1 MLVERRGHGEI
12 AQLDAE
18 VYAADD
24 FHGVLAFLAARDVE
38 HKDDW
43 LRACRFANRLYVKA
57 WWKRAGAIDRI
68 IFGRG

>member
-38 HKDDW
+38 HQEVT
-43 LRACRFANRLYVKA
+43 CRLLMFTMVVMTSFVTSAVETFPLK
-57 WWKRAGAIDRI
+57 
-68 IFGRG
+68 